1 MRQTT
6 HTSRATSMLTDT
18 STKERRWFT
27 FEIFSFCKK
36 ELSQEEHHHHNQHY
50 DEYRRRHF
58 TGSPHVHAP
67 AGKQKSS
74 KNQPSPSEFEDQGHA
89 MHQGSPQMYTR
100 TSVSSQKY
108 QSPLESSRMYE
119 EPSGSSQT
127 YERASESSR
136 KHNRPSSSSQKHH
149 RHSGSPHRYQRPS
162 EDYARPGPPYQ
173 DHESDKVKLISN
185 T

>member
-27 FEIFSFCKK
+27 FESFSFCKK
-36 ELSQEEHHHHNQHY
+36 KLSQEEHHHHNEHH

-58 TGSPHVHAP
+58 TGSPHLHAP
-67 AGKQKSS
+67 ARKQKSS
-74 KNQPSPSEFEDQGHA
+74 KNQPRPSELEDQGHANA

-100 TSVSSQKY
+100 TSGSSQK
-108 QSPLESSRMYE
+108 
-119 EPSGSSQT
+119 

-162 EDYARPGPPYQ
+162 EDYARPGPPYH
-173 DHESDKVKLISN
+173 DHESNKVKLISN